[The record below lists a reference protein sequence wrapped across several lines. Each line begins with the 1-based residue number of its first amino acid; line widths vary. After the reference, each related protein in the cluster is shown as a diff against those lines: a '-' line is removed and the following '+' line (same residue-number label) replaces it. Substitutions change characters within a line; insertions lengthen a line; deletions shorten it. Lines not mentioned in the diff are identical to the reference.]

1 MKKQIKIPFND
12 LLKKSYWGFFIFIAL
27 LVAPLTQIIAGVLVA
42 PSVIV
47 LADNNKT
54 GRMNLQNPTNSPK
67 EVSIGFSFGIPES
80 DSLGNVNI
88 FLSDSNITDPHS
100 ALGWIKAF
108 PRKLII
114 PPNGSQVV
122 RFIAK
127 PPKDLPDGEYWV
139 RVVVESQEGSTSI
152 PTATDNETIT
162 TQLNMIMRT
171 AVMLKYR
178 TGELVASVNMK
189 NAWAEYENENVEVYV
204 DLENTGNVSYVGILE
219 CRLLD
224 ADKQEISKNHLQLA
238 VYNDLLRRIT
248 LPVYS
253 GNFKKPYSVAVSI
266 SNKGRKDIPANEM
279 VFGNEIS
286 DLLGLN
292 E

>member
-1 MKKQIKIPFND
+1 MKKQNKIPACD
-12 LLKKSYWGFFIFIAL
+12 ILRKSWWGFFVFAAL
-27 LVAPLTQIIAGVLVA
+27 LIAPLAQITAGVLVA

-47 LADNNKT
+47 LSDKNKT
-54 GRMNLQNPTNSPK
+54 GRMNLQNPTNTPK
-67 EVSIGFSFGIPES
+67 EVSISFSFGIPES

-88 FLSDSNITDPHS
+88 YLKDSAVTDPQS
-100 ALGWIKAF
+100 ALGWLRAF

-114 PPNGSQVV
+114 PANGSQVV

-127 PPKDLPDGEYWV
+127 PPKGIKDGEYWA
-139 RVVVESQEGSTSI
+139 RVVVESQEGITSI
-152 PTATDNETIT
+152 PTATDNEQIT

-178 TGELVASVNMK
+178 TGELVAEVEMGDAIASQIDSRVDVLIDFK
-189 NAWAEYENENVEVYV
+189 NK
-204 DLENTGNVSYVGILE
+204 GNVSYIGLLE

-224 ADKQEISKNHLQLA
+224 ADNKEISRNHVQLA
-238 VYNDLLRRIT
+238 VYHDIKRRIS
-248 LPVYS
+248 LSVKE

-266 SNKGRKDIPANEM
+266 TNKGRKDIPANEM

-286 DLLGLN
+286 DMLSLS